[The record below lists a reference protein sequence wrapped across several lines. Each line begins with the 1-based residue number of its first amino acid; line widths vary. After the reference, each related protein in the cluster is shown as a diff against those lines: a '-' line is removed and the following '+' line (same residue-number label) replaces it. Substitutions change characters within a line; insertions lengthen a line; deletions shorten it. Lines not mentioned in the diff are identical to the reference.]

1 MSGHQ
6 RYAIYYLPPADSA
19 LAKFGAAWLGWDV
32 DRAVALESRAPDLTE
47 TPRKYGFHGTL
58 KPPFRLVDGR
68 DRAGLEAG
76 VEALAAD
83 MAPVLLEGMALSR
96 LGRFFALTP
105 VGDVAALGALAAACV
120 RELDGFRA
128 PASEAELSRRR
139 AKGLSPT
146 QDAHLLAWGYPY
158 VMDQFRF
165 HLTLTGRVPREALAE
180 AQARI
185 EAALPDLP
193 EPFDITEIA
202 LVGERP
208 DGRFETLQRY
218 ALGGAG

>member
-1 MSGHQ
+1 MSEHQ
-6 RYAIYYLPPADSA
+6 RYAIYYLPPAGSA
-19 LAKFGAAWLGWDV
+19 LARFGAAWLGWDV

-58 KPPFRLVDGR
+58 KPPFRLAEGR
-68 DRAGLEAG
+68 DRAGLEDA
-76 VEALAAD
+76 ASSLAAGL
-83 MAPVLLEGMALSR
+83 APVRLAGMALLR

-105 VGDVAALGALAAACV
+105 VGDVGALGALAAACV

-128 PASEAELSRRR
+128 PASQEELARRR

-146 QDAHLLAWGYPY
+146 QEAHLLAWGYPY

-165 HLTLTGRVPREALAE
+165 HLTLTGRVPRSALAE

-185 EAALPDLP
+185 EAALPNLP

-208 DGRFETLQRY
+208 DGRFETLKRY
-218 ALGGAG
+218 ALGGAD